1 MFYRRSL
8 KGKMSIKGKRLTNR
22 DSRNM
27 NESEIIQ
34 TEEKISM
41 ILEMANKP
49 FISVDVSNSPDQ
61 SMVAYISNS
70 RKLLNCKD
78 CLYYEKCDKRDADG
92 LIYCFRKPRCA
103 CTKCKLMSECNDAKD
118 GVFLCPNYIPIQE
131 ISRIDYLR

>member
-1 MFYRRSL
+1 MKLGVYRRSL

-49 FISVDVSNSPDQ
+49 FISVDISNSPDQ

-92 LIYCFRKPRCA
+92 LIIA
-103 CTKCKLMSECNDAKD
+103 SENQDVLVQNA
-118 GVFLCPNYIPIQE
+118 N
-131 ISRIDYLR
+131 

>member
-1 MFYRRSL
+1 M
-8 KGKMSIKGKRLTNR
+8 GIKGKRLTNR

-41 ILEMANKP
+41 ILEMVNKP
-49 FISVDVSNSPDQ
+49 FISVDISNSPDQ

-92 LIYCFRKPRCA
+92 LIYCFRKPRCI
-103 CTKCKLMSECNDAKD
+103 CTNCKIKYECNEAKD
-118 GVFLCPNYIPIQE
+118 GVVLCPNYIPIQE
-131 ISRIDYLR
+131 ISRIDYMR